1 MNKRIPFAFFFAFL
15 LLLSSTGCAP
25 ALDNQ
30 YQDIVTNSLHEIES
44 SQSLNEAAPF
54 QCILFSPNDFVLT
67 VGNDI
72 HRLDQV
78 LMENGLNTSYL
89 PSLSTTQA
97 KYFTFW
103 GVPVSDTL
111 CDVVVIRYGYPP
123 STFAVVFLRQNGEWL
138 LTNVLPDVESVEI
151 ADGLTNT
158 WLKIRTSAFADSV
171 QIERLY
177 NLSSRKYEVCYAS
190 RDTSPAYGMDMDD
203 VVLLNAYSII
213 SEYSI
218 VDGTESVYTCDLYV
232 VRNISLC
239 TIESE
244 AVTEHS
250 TSTDIDLY
258 TYSYENKSFIWQCTN
273 HYEGRSRCSNHSR
286 RFIQESTPFR
296 HSSHTTINAK
306 EAVITTTSFRQ
317 NLPTGRLMS

>member
-15 LLLSSTGCAP
+15 LLLSSTGCAS

-30 YQDIVTNSLHEIES
+30 YQDIVANSLHELES

-54 QCILFSPNDFVLT
+54 QCILFSPDDFVLT

-78 LMENGLNTSYL
+78 LRENGLNTSYL

-190 RDTSPAYGMDMDD
+190 RDTSPAYGMGMDD

-218 VDGTESVYTCDLYV
+218 VDGTESAYTCDLYV

-258 TYSYENKSFIWQCTN
+258 TYNYENNSFIWQCVS
-273 HYEGRSRCSNHSR
+273 HYEGLGAAT
-286 RFIQESTPFR
+286 IQGVLYKNLLLSGTP
-296 HSSHTTINAK
+296 
-306 EAVITTTSFRQ
+306 VIR
-317 NLPTGRLMS
+317 P